1 MRKILLAFLSCVVL
15 LFSCHNNAVPI
26 RRNTEPPINSVVH
39 ATVAIIQPRTESSGE
54 SAQPYCSGFFV
65 SRRMIVSALHCF
77 QGMRLVRF
85 RGVVL
90 QIPTVEDPTGEV
102 VQFVRYGDINMLS
115 RHFEHD
121 VLNEARVVSVDRNN
135 DIALLLIE
143 PGTDPTDDYIRIQH
157 RAPEI
162 TQHVYLVGHP
172 QEVVWTVVD
181 GIVSRVLT
189 NTSGRPMIIQ
199 ATIPLTG
206 GFSGGPMVNED
217 GEVLGLASAYL
228 GDMHHISIFV
238 ASNQIL
244 GLMLE
249 YEIMH
254 LDINN

>member
-1 MRKILLAFLSCVVL
+1 MRKLLLAFLSCVVL

-26 RRNTEPPINSVVH
+26 RRSTEPPINDVLH

-54 SAQPYCSGFFV
+54 SAQPYCSGFFI
-65 SRRMIVSALHCF
+65 SRRMIASALHCF

-85 RGVVL
+85 RGVIL

-102 VQFVRYGDINMLS
+102 IQFVRYGDINMLS
-115 RHFEHD
+115 RRFEHD
-121 VLNEARVVSVDRNN
+121 VLNEARVVAIDRNN
-135 DIALLLIE
+135 DIALLMIE
-143 PGTDPTDDYIRIQH
+143 PGTDPSDDYIILQH

-172 QEVVWTVVD
+172 QEIVWTVVD
-181 GIVSRVLT
+181 GIVSRVLN
-189 NTSGRPMIIQ
+189 NTSGRPIIIQ

-206 GFSGGPMVNED
+206 GFSGGPLVNED

-228 GDMHHISIFV
+228 GDMHHISIFI

-249 YEIMH
+249 YE
-254 LDINN
+254 LLRFDIDN